1 MMCGN
6 RQAEAGEACPCPRIA
21 SAARPQRL
29 RQGSTTPRRETEE
42 NQTAHVIAF
51 MRTRR
56 GAPAAGPQDPRRAAQ
71 VNNVQRPGATRRP
84 PLSSSTAVTFPST
97 WLPPASLSARA
108 PLSLP
113 RRLRSP
119 CHASPTR
126 GPDSLVTPPVIG
138 IASRTGGSCGS
149 RSRI

>member
-1 MMCGN
+1 M
-6 RQAEAGEACPCPRIA
+6 PLPPDRIG
-21 SAARPQRL
+21 STTTTD

-71 VNNVQRPGATRRP
+71 VNNVQRPGATRP
-84 PLSSSTAVTFPST
+84 PVVVINRRHVPTNLAAKLAS
-97 WLPPASLSARA
+97 PPGHS
-108 PLSLP
+108 PSLP

-119 CHASPTR
+119 SNASPTR
-126 GPDSLVTPPVIG
+126 GPDALVPTVQWNRFSPG
-138 IASRTGGSCGS
+138 R
-149 RSRI
+149 

>member
-1 MMCGN
+1 MCGN
-6 RQAEAGEACPCPRIA
+6 RQAEPGEAARIA

-71 VNNVQRPGATRRP
+71 VNNVQRPGATRP
-84 PLSSSTAVTFPST
+84 PVVVINRRHVPTNLAAKLAS
-97 WLPPASLSARA
+97 PPGHS
-108 PLSLP
+108 PSLP

-119 CHASPTR
+119 SNASPTR
-126 GPDSLVTPPVIG
+126 GPDALVPPPFSG
-138 IASRTGGSCGS
+138 TASRPGGSCGS